1 MKFTIDI
8 PDEFIDALADAV
20 AKRVLA
26 ANPTNNAATRQRW
39 LTHSEAAE
47 YIRKTPE
54 ALYKLT
60 STRQI
65 KYRKKGKANI
75 YKQDDLDAYLESG
88 AIETTEEVIKGL
100 TLVPRKKYSIN
111 QK

>member
-1 MKFTIDI
+1 MKFTIEI
-8 PDEFIDALADAV
+8 PDEYKDIMADAI

-26 ANPTNNAATRQRW
+26 AFSANVAPQRQKW
-39 LTHSEAAE
+39 LTHTEAAE

-75 YKQDDLDAYLESG
+75 YKQDDLDLYLESG
-88 AIETTEEVIKGL
+88 AIETTGEVIKGL
-100 TLVPRKKYSIN
+100 TLAPRKKYSIN

>member
-1 MKFTIDI
+1 MKITIEI
-8 PDEFIDALADAV
+8 PDEYKDVMADAI

-26 ANPTNNAATRQRW
+26 ALSTNAAPQRQNW
-39 LTHSEAAE
+39 LNHTEAAAN
-47 YIRKTPE
+47 IRKTPE

-75 YKQDDLDAYLESG
+75 YKQDDLDLYLESG

-100 TLVPRKKYSIN
+100 ALAPRKKYPIN